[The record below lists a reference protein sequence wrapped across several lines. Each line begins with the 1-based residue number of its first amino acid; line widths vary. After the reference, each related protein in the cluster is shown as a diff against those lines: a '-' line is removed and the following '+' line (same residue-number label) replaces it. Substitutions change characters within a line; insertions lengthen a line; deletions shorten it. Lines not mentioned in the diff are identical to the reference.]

1 MCLVTSG
8 KRRSPLLTAAVDVCA
23 VFEACVCVYVCVCVC
38 LRMRLCLRLCLCLCL
53 CLCMCLCVCLC
64 TCLCMCVVGSSI
76 TLAATTSRVA
86 FSSLV
91 TPNCYRYTLKLM
103 QPHTNTHS
111 HSHTHTHAHTHAH
124 THTHTHTQIYT
135 HILRVA
141 QVGMYN
147 IRVCVT
153 VYV

>member
-1 MCLVTSG
+1 VCLVTSG
-8 KRRSPLLTAAVDVCA
+8 KRHSPLLTAAVDVCA

-38 LRMRLCLRLCLCLCL
+38 LRTRLRLRLCLCPCL
-53 CLCMCLCVCLC
+53 CLCTCLC

-76 TLAATTSRVA
+76 ALAATTSRVA

-91 TPNCYRYTLKLM
+91 TPNCYRYTLKHM
-103 QPHTNTHS
+103 QPHTNTHL
-111 HSHTHTHAHTHAH
+111 HSHTHTHAR
-124 THTHTHTQIYT
+124 THTHTHTQI
-135 HILRVA
+135 HIHIVRIA